1 MVVVVKGLTKMAK
14 TETIQVKNGK
24 VEVIKF
30 GKGEKTLAILPG
42 LSYDG
47 FFDKADEIERAYAVF
62 AKKFTVYLIDRNL
75 TPKTEYSV
83 KDVARDTAETL
94 ENLNVKKADVFGVSL
109 GGIVAQQLAIT
120 HPHLVGKLV
129 LGSTLSRPNDAF
141 LKTLT
146 KWEDLAKG
154 GDIKLLFDDMNK
166 KIYSPY
172 TLQKYGAAFAAVKT
186 EVTVEKT
193 ARFIAYTGAAKKVD
207 TYNSLNKIK
216 AETLVIGALKD
227 GITTVDA
234 AREIAEALNCKY
246 YEYQKY
252 GHAVFDESPGYK
264 KRVYGFLTNA

>member
-1 MVVVVKGLTKMAK
+1 MAETKTLK
-14 TETIQVKNGK
+14 IKNG
-24 VEVIKF
+24 EIQFIKF
-30 GKGEKTLAILPG
+30 GNGEKTLVILPG
-42 LSYDG
+42 LSYNG
-47 FFDKADEIERAYAVF
+47 FFDKAEEIERAYAVF

-83 KDVARDTAETL
+83 KDIVKDTAETL
-94 ENLNVKKADVFGVSL
+94 EKLNIKKADVFGVSL

-120 HPHLVGKLV
+120 YPHLVGKLI

-154 GDIKLLFDDMNK
+154 GDIKLLFNDMNK

-172 TLQKYGAAFAAVKT
+172 TLKKYAAAFATLKT
-186 EVTVEKT
+186 DITAEKT
-193 ARFIAYTGAAKKVD
+193 ARFIAYTSAAKKVD

-216 AETLVIGALKD
+216 AETLVISALKD
-227 GITTVDA
+227 RITTVNA
-234 AREIAEALNCKY
+234 AREIAKTLNCKY
-246 YEYQKY
+246 YEYKKY

-264 KRVYGFLTNA
+264 KRVYDFLTNA